1 MPTEQQHAFSKV
13 LDLVEE
19 AGCIDH
25 VVLIG
30 SWAEFVYR
38 EADVLPGFCPNIKTM
53 DVDFLVRN
61 LRRPSPAARLTALAK
76 ERGFFVES
84 DRMTGTT
91 KLLDITGLE
100 VEFLIRKMGE
110 GKEPALKT
118 NIGVT
123 AQALWHMDVI
133 LKNTINVRCLS
144 HVVTVPI
151 PEAYAIHKMI
161 INSERGK
168 KAEKDAHAVENML
181 PLLDE
186 EKQIRYSAR
195 YLKKRKQ
202 GSVRLQKPMALQRV
216 SWKSSKPLVGSRLGR
231 ASCLV

>member
-1 MPTEQQHAFSKV
+1 MHRPRCPHRVLGGICLQRSRCTSRLLPKYQNNGRRLPRSK
-13 LDLVEE
+13 
-19 AGCIDH
+19 
-25 VVLIG
+25 
-30 SWAEFVYR
+30 
-38 EADVLPGFCPNIKTM
+38 
-53 DVDFLVRN
+53 
-61 LRRPSPAARLTALAK
+61 PATPQSSGGLTALAK

-151 PEAYAIHKMI
+151 PEAHAIHKMI

-186 EKQIRYSAR
+186 EKLNKIFSSLSKKEKAR
-195 YLKKRKQ
+195 
-202 GSVRLQKPMALQRV
+202 VRTFAETCGVATRILEIV
-216 SWKSSKPLVGSRLGR
+216 
-231 ASCLV
+231 

>member
-30 SWAEFVYR
+30 SWAEFAYR

-61 LRRPSPAARLTALAK
+61 LRRPSPAARL
-76 ERGFFVES
+76 
-84 DRMTGTT
+84 TGTT

-186 EKQIRYSAR
+186 EKLNKIFSSLSKKEKAR
-195 YLKKRKQ
+195 
-202 GSVRLQKPMALQRV
+202 VRTFAETYGVATRILEIV
-216 SWKSSKPLVGSRLGR
+216 
-231 ASCLV
+231 

>member
-1 MPTEQQHAFSKV
+1 MPTEQQQAFSKV

-30 SWAEFVYR
+30 SWAEFAYR

-100 VEFLIRKMGE
+100 VEFLIGKMGA

-123 AQALWHMDVI
+123 AQALWHMDV
-133 LKNTINVRCLS
+133 N
-144 HVVTVPI
+144 
-151 PEAYAIHKMI
+151 
-161 INSERGK
+161 
-168 KAEKDAHAVENML
+168 
-181 PLLDE
+181 
-186 EKQIRYSAR
+186 
-195 YLKKRKQ
+195 
-202 GSVRLQKPMALQRV
+202 
-216 SWKSSKPLVGSRLGR
+216 
-231 ASCLV
+231 

>member
-1 MPTEQQHAFSKV
+1 MNEQQQSFLKV

-25 VVLIG
+25 VILIG
-30 SWAEFVYR
+30 SWAEFAYR
-38 EADVLPGFCPNIKTM
+38 EAEVLPGFYPSIKTM

-84 DRMTGTT
+84 DRMNGTT

-100 VEFLIRKMGE
+100 VEFLIGKMGA

-133 LKNTINVRCLS
+133 SKNTIEVRCFN
-144 HVVTVPI
+144 HIVTVPV
-151 PEAYAIHKMI
+151 PEAYVIHKMI

-186 EKQIRYSAR
+186 EKLTKMFGSLSKKEKAR
-195 YLKKRKQ
+195 
-202 GSVRLQKPMALQRV
+202 VRTFAEAHGIAERIPGIV
-216 SWKSSKPLVGSRLGR
+216 
-231 ASCLV
+231 

>member
-30 SWAEFVYR
+30 SWAEFAYR
-38 EADVLPGFCPNIKTM
+38 AADVLPGFCPNIKTM

-133 LKNTINVRCLS
+133 LKKHHQRSLFEPRCNRSDTRGLYDS
-144 HVVTVPI
+144 QDDNQQRTGQKGREGRPC
-151 PEAYAIHKMI
+151 
-161 INSERGK
+161 RGK
-168 KAEKDAHAVENML
+168 HASAARRRKAK
-181 PLLDE
+181 
-186 EKQIRYSAR
+186 
-195 YLKKRKQ
+195 
-202 GSVRLQKPMALQRV
+202 
-216 SWKSSKPLVGSRLGR
+216 
-231 ASCLV
+231 

>member
-1 MPTEQQHAFSKV
+1 MHRPRCPHRVLGGICLQRSRCTSRLLPKYQNNGCRLPRSKPATPQSSGAP
-13 LDLVEE
+13 D
-19 AGCIDH
+19 
-25 VVLIG
+25 
-30 SWAEFVYR
+30 
-38 EADVLPGFCPNIKTM
+38 
-53 DVDFLVRN
+53 
-61 LRRPSPAARLTALAK
+61 RPCK
-76 ERGFFVES
+76 
-84 DRMTGTT
+84 RM
-91 KLLDITGLE
+91 
-100 VEFLIRKMGE
+100 
-110 GKEPALKT
+110 
-118 NIGVT
+118 
-123 AQALWHMDVI
+123 
-133 LKNTINVRCLS
+133 S

>member
-1 MPTEQQHAFSKV
+1 MLTEQQQAFLKV

-25 VVLIG
+25 VILVG
-30 SWAEFVYR
+30 SWAEFTYG
-38 EADVLPGFCPNIKTM
+38 EAEVLPGFCPNIKTM

-61 LRRPSPAARLTALAK
+61 LRRPSPAARLTVLAK

-100 VEFLIRKMGE
+100 VEFLIGKMGA

-133 LKNTINVRCLS
+133 LKNTIKVRCFN
-144 HVVTVPI
+144 HIVAVPT

-161 INSERGK
+161 INGERGK
-168 KAEKDAHAVENML
+168 KAEKDARAVNNLL
-181 PLLDE
+181 PLLNE
-186 EKQIRYSAR
+186 EKLTKTFGSLSKKEKAR
-195 YLKKRKQ
+195 VRTFAETHGVAARIL
-202 GSVRLQKPMALQRV
+202 GSI
-216 SWKSSKPLVGSRLGR
+216 
-231 ASCLV
+231 

>member
-1 MPTEQQHAFSKV
+1 
-13 LDLVEE
+13 
-19 AGCIDH
+19 
-25 VVLIG
+25 
-30 SWAEFVYR
+30 
-38 EADVLPGFCPNIKTM
+38 M

-186 EKQIRYSAR
+186 GKLNKIFSSLSKKEKAR
-195 YLKKRKQ
+195 
-202 GSVRLQKPMALQRV
+202 VRTFAETYGVATRILEIV
-216 SWKSSKPLVGSRLGR
+216 
-231 ASCLV
+231 

>member
-1 MPTEQQHAFSKV
+1 MPTEQQQAFSKV

-19 AGCIDH
+19 AGCIEH
-25 VVLIG
+25 VVPIG
-30 SWAEFVYR
+30 SWAEFAYR

-133 LKNTINVRCLS
+133 LKNTIDVRCLN
-144 HVVTVPI
+144 HIVTVPT
-151 PEAYAIHKMI
+151 PEAYAIHKMT
-161 INSERGK
+161 INGERVK
-168 KAEKDAHAVENML
+168 KAEKDAHAVENIL

-186 EKQIRYSAR
+186 EKFAIVFSSLPKKEKAR
-195 YLKKRKQ
+195 
-202 GSVRLQKPMALQRV
+202 VRAFAETHGV
-216 SWKSSKPLVGSRLGR
+216 AEHILGI
-231 ASCLV
+231 A